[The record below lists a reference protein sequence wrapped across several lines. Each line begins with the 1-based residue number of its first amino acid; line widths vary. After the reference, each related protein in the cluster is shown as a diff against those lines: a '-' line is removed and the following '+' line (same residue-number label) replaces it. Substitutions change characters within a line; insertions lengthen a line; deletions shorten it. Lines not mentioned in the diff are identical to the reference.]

1 MTGPGIRLTELEA
14 DALISA
20 AAYYETDLDD
30 RSDADDETSREA
42 RKERAALS
50 RAVGKIVRADR
61 GQG

>member
-1 MTGPGIRLTELEA
+1 MTGPGIHLTELEA

-30 RSDADDETSREA
+30 RIDGENETSREA
-42 RKERAALS
+42 RKEKAALS
-50 RAVGKIVRADR
+50 RAVGKIVRAER